1 MCLAPKMPPPPEPPP
16 PPPPAPVPVFTSSDS
31 PQAIKPTLSKRAA
44 LRKAKSGSSTLS
56 IPTLSTGSMSGSPTN
71 LSIGK

>member
-16 PPPPAPVPVFTSSDS
+16 TAPVSVITSSDS
-31 PQAIKPTLSKRAA
+31 AQAIKPTLSKRAA
-44 LRKAKSGSSTLS
+44 LRKSSRGSSNLS
-56 IPTLSTGSMSGSPTN
+56 IPTLSTGSMSGTPTN